1 MTTQQTSSK
10 QDRQWKRSPIL
21 PGVVHRETI
30 PLVCTSAL
38 DELDNHQRSVH
49 DGFHAKAEYSTFHN
63 PDTFEEV
70 QYTCSKRWVGIVA
83 AMSECH
89 LIR

>member
-1 MTTQQTSSK
+1 MITHQTVSK
-10 QDRQWKRSPIL
+10 YDRPNTRSRVL
-21 PGVVHRETI
+21 PSVVHRESI
-30 PLVCTSAL
+30 PLVCTSSL
-38 DELDNHQRSVH
+38 DGLDNHQRSLH
-49 DGFHAKAEYSTFHN
+49 EGFHAKAEYSIFHN

-70 QYTCSKRWVGIVA
+70 PYSSSKRWVGIVA